1 MQMIIDERI
10 VYLFVRNLIELNSMK
25 QKRARIKKG
34 RMISKKIATLNGYL
48 DEFTNHLCH

>member
-10 VYLFVRNLIELNSMK
+10 VYLLVKNLFELNFMK
-25 QKRARIKKG
+25 QKRTRIKEV
-34 RMISKKIATLNGYL
+34 RMISKNATLNGYL

>member
-10 VYLFVRNLIELNSMK
+10 VYLLVKNLFELNFMK
-25 QKRARIKKG
+25 QKRTRINEV
-34 RMISKKIATLNGYL
+34 RMISKNATLNGYL